1 MSSTFV
7 HRRIKAYMCDIP
19 TLSCDFMLGSTYDSK
34 TRFWFDSTKS
44 PGFHVSRNFLTPNA
58 PYKEAISRRY
68 SNQLKMARIRCLLA
82 IITLTIA
89 TITSSY
95 AQYAIEGIAV
105 PDGKISHL

>member
-1 MSSTFV
+1 MIFLHYHVISCLAAHTIPKPASGLI
-7 HRRIKAYMCDIP
+7 RRS
-19 TLSCDFMLGSTYDSK
+19 LRDFMYHETFS
-34 TRFWFDSTKS
+34 
-44 PGFHVSRNFLTPNA
+44 PNA
-58 PYKEAISRRY
+58 PYKEAISRLH